1 MQRWIVVGVIVAALA
16 VLGGGYGAWRYRQNK
31 PDKMWVPLP
40 INASLSEEQKV
51 VEAAKLKE
59 ELKSSGSLLRVSKD
73 LALAEKWK
81 MGTDEAATAELER
94 RLFIEPGE
102 AQTAMGKAPS
112 LNIGVS
118 GTRKERNLLGD
129 ISLHLIK
136 EVWKILGIKP
146 PAGQTI

>member
-1 MQRWIVVGVIVAALA
+1 MQRWIVVGVLVAALA
-16 VLGGGYGAWRYRQNK
+16 MLGGGYGVWRYRQNR
-31 PDKMWVPLP
+31 PDKMWVALQ
-40 INASLSEEQKV
+40 INPALSEEQKV
-51 VEAAKLKE
+51 SEASKLKQK
-59 ELKSSGSLLRVSKD
+59 LKSSGSLLKVSKD

-102 AQTAMGKAPS
+102 TSTAVGNAPS

-118 GTRKERNLLGD
+118 GTKKERNLLGD
-129 ISLHLIK
+129 ISLHLIR

-146 PAGQTI
+146 PAGQPI